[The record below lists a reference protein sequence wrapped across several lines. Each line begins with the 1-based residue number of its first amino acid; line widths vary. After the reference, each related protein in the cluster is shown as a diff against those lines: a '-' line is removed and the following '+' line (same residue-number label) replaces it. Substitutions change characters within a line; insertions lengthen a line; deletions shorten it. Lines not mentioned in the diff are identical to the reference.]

1 MKKSFS
7 AVALLAACLLAG
19 PAAHAQQTVVKTK
32 TKSSKS
38 AKATAAAPAPVPGMT
53 PPAGGPAGTPPP
65 PPAGG
70 PRAERGPN
78 GPGPGGP
85 DGPKAGPDGLKAGPD
100 GGPKGGQVQVLTD
113 VRGTL
118 ASYQARNDEQVYDA
132 FVLRPSGSAAPDTI
146 HFPRHLGQQLTSAV
160 KAGSSITV
168 TGFRQVGP
176 DGRSNFHFVSLTNG
190 SQTVRDTPPVRPTT
204 APTEES
210 ATVRGTISQV
220 RRGPRGEVK
229 SLLLSDQSIL
239 QLPPRA
245 VEQLADKLTTGASI
259 EATGTLRTA
268 HAGEALATTTAPR
281 VVRAETLTL
290 GGNKYLVR

>member
-7 AVALLAACLLAG
+7 AVALLVALLLAG

-32 TKSSKS
+32 TKSSKN
-38 AKATAAAPAPVPGMT
+38 ARAATTAAPLPAPAAGMV
-53 PPAGGPAGTPPP
+53 PAGGPGTPPP

-70 PRAERGPN
+70 PRGEQ
-78 GPGPGGP
+78 GPGGP
-85 DGPKAGPDGLKAGPD
+85 GPDGPGRKGPK
-100 GGPKGGQVQVLTD
+100 GGPGGPQGGQVQVLSD

-132 FVLRPSGSAAPDTI
+132 FVLRPEGSATPDTI

-160 KAGSSITV
+160 KAGSSVTV
-168 TGFRQVGP
+168 TGFRQAGP
-176 DGRSNFHFVSLTNG
+176 DGRSRFHFVSLTSG
-190 SQTVRDTPPVRPTT
+190 GQTVRDTPPVRPTT

-210 ATVRGTISQV
+210 ATVKGTIREL

-229 SLLLSDQSIL
+229 SLVLSDQSIL
-239 QLPPRA
+239 QLSPRA
-245 VEQLADKLTTGASI
+245 VEQLADKLTAGASI

-268 HAGEALATTTAPR
+268 HPGEAMASTTPVR
-281 VVRAETLTL
+281 IVRAETLTL

>member
-7 AVALLAACLLAG
+7 AVALLAALLLAG

-32 TKSSKS
+32 TKSSKN
-38 AKATAAAPAPVPGMT
+38 ARAAAMTAPLPAPAAGMA
-53 PPAGGPAGTPPP
+53 PAGGP
-65 PPAGG
+65 G
-70 PRAERGPN
+70 PDGPGRK
-78 GPGPGGP
+78 GPKGGPGGP
-85 DGPKAGPDGLKAGPD
+85 Q
-100 GGPKGGQVQVLTD
+100 GGQVQVLSD

-132 FVLRPSGSAAPDTI
+132 FVLRPEGSAAPDTI

-160 KAGSSITV
+160 KAGSTVTV
-168 TGFRQVGP
+168 TGFRQAGP
-176 DGRSNFHFVSLTNG
+176 DGRSRFHFVSLTSG
-190 SQTVRDTPPVRPTT
+190 GQTVRDTPPVRPTT

-210 ATVRGTISQV
+210 ATVKGTIREL

-239 QLPPRA
+239 QLSPPA
-245 VEQLADKLTTGASI
+245 VEQLADKLTPGASL
-259 EATGTLRTA
+259 EATGTLRAA
-268 HAGEALATTTAPR
+268 HPGEALASTTPVR
-281 VVRAETLTL
+281 IVRAETLTL